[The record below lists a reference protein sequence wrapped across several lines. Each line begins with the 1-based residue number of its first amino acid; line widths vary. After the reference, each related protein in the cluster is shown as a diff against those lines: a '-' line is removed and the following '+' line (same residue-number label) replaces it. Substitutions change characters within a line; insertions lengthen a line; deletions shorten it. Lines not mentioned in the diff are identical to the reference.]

1 MSNSTKAFIISL
13 VIHLSLFS
21 IFIDFEQKKTE
32 KKEVIVLNMN
42 MIQNISQKE
51 LIQEPQVEK
60 KTEEKI
66 EEKAE
71 LEKKNQEIKPEAKK
85 EIVKELKKET
95 IKPKTEPIKEITK
108 EPIKQEEI
116 VQNIPTIKEII
127 DTPQKVEPQQ
137 NYQQKYIDDNLASI
151 IVAIKKYKKYPLQ
164 AKKRGMTGIVLVK
177 CTIRT
182 DGKLENIK
190 IIEPSKYELLDEN
203 SIEILEIAS
212 KEFVAPK
219 RDVTISIPFNYSLD

>member
-1 MSNSTKAFIISL
+1 MNNSRKAFFISL
-13 VIHLSLFS
+13 LIHASLFAM
-21 IFIDFEQKKTE
+21 FIDFEQQKPE
-32 KKEVIVLNMN
+32 KKEVVVLNMN

-51 LIQEPQVEK
+51 QIQETPQQVEK
-60 KTEEKI
+60 EIEK
-66 EEKAE
+66 EPEPEKQIKE
-71 LEKKNQEIKPEAKK
+71 TKPEPVKEAIKKVKK
-85 EIVKELKKET
+85 EI
-95 IKPKTEPIKEITK
+95 IKPKTEPKKEITK
-108 EPIKQEEI
+108 EPVKEE
-116 VQNIPTIKEII
+116 IKEIAQSVTTTKEI
-127 DTPQKVEPQQ
+127 TQTPQKVEPQE

-151 IVAIKKYKKYPLQ
+151 IAAIKKYKKYPLQ

>member
-71 LEKKNQEIKPEAKK
+71 LEKK
-85 EIVKELKKET
+85 
-95 IKPKTEPIKEITK
+95 
-108 EPIKQEEI
+108 
-116 VQNIPTIKEII
+116 
-127 DTPQKVEPQQ
+127 
-137 NYQQKYIDDNLASI
+137 
-151 IVAIKKYKKYPLQ
+151 IKK
-164 AKKRGMTGIVLVK
+164 
-177 CTIRT
+177 
-182 DGKLENIK
+182 
-190 IIEPSKYELLDEN
+190 
-203 SIEILEIAS
+203 
-212 KEFVAPK
+212 
-219 RDVTISIPFNYSLD
+219 

>member
-71 LEKKNQEIKPEAKK
+71 LEKKNQEIKPKAKK

-127 DTPQKVEPQQ
+127 DTPQKVEPQE

-151 IVAIKKYKKYPLQ
+151 IAAIKKYKKYPLQ

-190 IIEPSKYELLDEN
+190 IIEASKYELLDEN